1 MARYPSP
8 TQGAPAGHPHPH
20 PLGPA
25 GKDGTRASVLGPG
38 GCPHWALEPSGGRTS
53 PNCPSR
59 HGGTQG
65 PPPHGPSGSPV
76 ATLRARVRGAA
87 GIQTGAT
94 TRPAGRATHAYCRRR
109 EPGAGAA
116 PLPTVRPPT
125 RGRWSP
131 REPQRRLGRAR
142 GEEGS
147 ALRPLEGRD
156 GDGGVGGDE
165 EWRTLCKVLFVSL
178 TAGVGGGV
186 RAGLPPGP
194 LGRVMRTRCR
204 RWSRATSQVSSAGT
218 H

>member
-1 MARYPSP
+1 M
-8 TQGAPAGHPHPH
+8 
-20 PLGPA
+20 
-25 GKDGTRASVLGPG
+25 GPG
-38 GCPHWALEPSGGRTS
+38 PLCWGWGVPTLGSGAKWRTDVPQLS
-53 PNCPSR
+53 QPAWRNT
-59 HGGTQG
+59 GT
-65 PPPHGPSGSPV
+65 PPHGPSGSPV
-76 ATLRARVRGAA
+76 ATLWARARGAA

-94 TRPAGRATHAYCRRR
+94 TRPAGRATHVYCRRR

-156 GDGGVGGDE
+156 GDGDGDGGVEGDE